1 MLVSRNQIEGRRGDH
16 LPLQQNSLGRSR
28 RGQVLLE
35 FAVVAFILT
44 FLLGAMLAF
53 GFLFFSANILQQAA
67 DVGAQE
73 LARTPFSPDGTF
85 KTDLVDVNKGVF
97 SEADLVV
104 PVGTNPATLPLI
116 NQLLFSIYIYDPDI
130 DMIRYPGTLVTNG
143 DGDQTVVIAVVG
155 PGNRDSETGVETIT
169 EWHRVVE
176 EIIPPGQATV
186 PYSGPYSG
194 PYSVLATT
202 AQQGGLGQPGMVAL
216 RINYPY
222 QSAGLVAY
230 VHTDSGGNII
240 NPPDTIGADGV
251 LNVPVI
257 ADDSQVTVDNTATFP
272 DGETLSAAG
281 YTLVNPTANP
291 NIGASPNRG
300 TYGFGE
306 AQAFL
311 TTVRPY
317 RKVLTAQGI
326 YRREVFE

>member
-1 MLVSRNQIEGRRGDH
+1 MSVSRIQAVTARAGY
-16 LPLQQNSLGRSR
+16 RSRYQSPSVQSGR

-35 FAVVAFILT
+35 FAVVAFLMT
-44 FLLGAMLAF
+44 LLLGAILAF
-53 GFLFFSANILQQAA
+53 GFLFYSANIVQQAA

-73 LARTPFSPDGTF
+73 LARTPFSPDSSF
-85 KTDLVDVNKGVF
+85 KTDLVDINKGVF
-97 SEADLVV
+97 SEAALVV
-104 PVGTNPATLPLI
+104 PVGTDPATLPLI
-116 NQLLFSIYIYDPDI
+116 NQLLFLVYIYDPDI

-143 DGDQTVVIAVVG
+143 DGDQTVVIAVIG
-155 PGNRDSETGVETIT
+155 PGHRNAVTGVEEIT

-176 EIIPPGQATV
+176 EIIPSGQTA
-186 PYSGPYSG
+186 G
-194 PYSVLATT
+194 PYSVLATA

-230 VHTDSGGNII
+230 VHTDEGGNII
-240 NPPDTIGADGV
+240 NPSDTIGADGV

-257 ADDSQVTVDNTATFP
+257 ADDSQVTGANTAMFP
-272 DGETLSAAG
+272 DGDTLSAAG
-281 YTLVNPTANP
+281 YTLVNPTADP

-317 RKVLTAQGI
+317 RKVITAQGI
-326 YRREVFE
+326 YRREIFE

>member
-1 MLVSRNQIEGRRGDH
+1 MSVSRIQAVTARAGYRSRSQS
-16 LPLQQNSLGRSR
+16 PLVQSGR

-35 FAVVAFILT
+35 FAVVAFLMT
-44 FLLGAMLAF
+44 LLLGAMLAF
-53 GFLFFSANILQQAA
+53 GFLFYSANIVQQAA

-73 LARTPFSPDGTF
+73 LARTPFSPDSSF
-85 KTDLVDVNKGVF
+85 KTDLVDINKGVF
-97 SEADLVV
+97 SEAALVV
-104 PVGTNPATLPLI
+104 PVGTDPATLPLI
-116 NQLLFSIYIYDPDI
+116 NQLLFSVYIYDPDI

-143 DGDQTVVIAVVG
+143 DGDQTVVIAVIG
-155 PGNRDSETGVETIT
+155 PGHRNAVTGVEEIT

-176 EIIPPGQATV
+176 EIIPSGQTD
-186 PYSGPYSG
+186 G
-194 PYSVLATT
+194 PYSVLATA
-202 AQQGGLGQPGMVAL
+202 AQQGGLGQSGMVAL

-230 VHTDSGGNII
+230 VHTDEGGNII

-257 ADDSQVTVDNTATFP
+257 ADDSQVTGANTAMFP
-272 DGETLSAAG
+272 DGDTLSAAG
-281 YTLVNPTANP
+281 YTLVNPTADP

-317 RKVLTAQGI
+317 RKIITAQGI
-326 YRREVFE
+326 YRREIFE

>member
-1 MLVSRNQIEGRRGDH
+1 MLISRFQAVSARAGYRSRH
-16 LPLQQNSLGRSR
+16 LTPSVKSDR

-35 FAVVAFILT
+35 FAVVAFLLT

-53 GFLFFSANILQQAA
+53 GFLFYSANIVQQAA

-73 LARTPFSPDGTF
+73 LARTPFSPDGSF
-85 KTDLVDVNKGVF
+85 KTDLVDINKGVF

-104 PVGTNPATLPLI
+104 PVGTNPADLPLI
-116 NQLLFSIYIYDPDI
+116 NQLLFSVYIYDPDI

-143 DGDQTVVIAVVG
+143 DGDQTVVIAVIG
-155 PGNRDSETGVETIT
+155 PGHRDPETGVEEIT

-176 EIIPPGQATV
+176 EIIPPGQTV
-186 PYSGPYSG
+186 G
-194 PYSVLATT
+194 PYSVLATPE
-202 AQQGGLGQPGMVAL
+202 QQGGLGQPGMVAL

-230 VHTDSGGNII
+230 VHTDAGGSII

-257 ADDSQVTVDNTATFP
+257 ADDFQVTGADTATFP
-272 DGETLSAAG
+272 DQQTLSDAG
-281 YTLVNPTANP
+281 YTLVNPTADP

-317 RKVLTAQGI
+317 RKVITAQGI

>member
-1 MLVSRNQIEGRRGDH
+1 MVVSRFQVVYARAG
-16 LPLQQNSLGRSR
+16 SRSRHQGAAVQSDR

-35 FAVVAFILT
+35 FAVVAFLLT

-53 GFLFFSANILQQAA
+53 GFLFYSANIVQQAA

-73 LARTPFSPDGTF
+73 LARTPFSPDSSF
-85 KTDLVDVNKGVF
+85 KTDLMDANKGVF
-97 SEADLVV
+97 SEAALVV
-104 PVGTNPATLPLI
+104 PVGTDPATLPLI
-116 NQLLFSIYIYDPDI
+116 NQLLFSVYIYDPDI

-143 DGDQTVVIAVVG
+143 DGDQTVVIAVIG
-155 PGNRDSETGVETIT
+155 PGNRDAVTGVEEIS

-176 EIIPPGQATV
+176 EIIPTNPPGLTA
-186 PYSGPYSG
+186 GPYSM
-194 PYSVLATT
+194 LASDDE
-202 AQQGGLGQPGMVAL
+202 QGGLSQPGMVAL

-230 VHTDSGGNII
+230 VHTDEGGNII

-257 ADDSQVTVDNTATFP
+257 ADDSQVTGADTAMFP
-272 DGETLSAAG
+272 DGDTLSDAG
-281 YTLVNPTANP
+281 YTLVNPTADP

-317 RKVLTAQGI
+317 RKVITAQGI

>member
-1 MLVSRNQIEGRRGDH
+1 
-16 LPLQQNSLGRSR
+16 
-28 RGQVLLE
+28 
-35 FAVVAFILT
+35 
-44 FLLGAMLAF
+44 MLAF
-53 GFLFFSANILQQAA
+53 GFLFFSANIVQQAA

-73 LARTPFSPDGTF
+73 LARTPFSPLGIFQD
-85 KTDLVDVNKGVF
+85 DLKDEDKGVF
-97 SEADLVV
+97 SEAALVV
-104 PVGTNPATLPLI
+104 PVGTDPAMLPLI

-155 PGNRDSETGVETIT
+155 PENRDSETGVETIT

-176 EIIPPGQATV
+176 EITPEGEAE
-186 PYSGPYSG
+186 G
-194 PYSVLATT
+194 PYSVTATT
-202 AQQGGLGQPGMVAL
+202 TGQLEAGMVAL

-230 VHTDSGGNII
+230 VHTDSGGNLI

-257 ADDSQVTVDNTATFP
+257 ADDSQVTGANTAMFP
-272 DGETLSAAG
+272 DGETLSQAG
-281 YTLVNPTANP
+281 YSLVNPTANP